1 MTLALHAHAATFH
14 GTRRHLDGK
23 GLLLLRFR
31 VHHAYFLFSAVERL
45 IERNRKRDLLVRSL
59 FRLRLTSATP
69 EIPIRPE
76 GSFTMAQA
84 FQDIGPVDATTATA
98 AEGIAS
104 AACGVGVRAATERIS
119 SPKRIASLEG
129 NLVLVRGA
137 VLVVHLA
144 FFIIR
149 KHLVGLVD
157 LLELRLVATG
167 IGVMFT
173 SKLTKCFF
181 DLTSSCASWN
191 A

>member
-1 MTLALHAHAATFH
+1 MVRVSFSCVSGFTTRTFFF
-14 GTRRHLDGK
+14 G
-23 GLLLLRFR
+23 
-31 VHHAYFLFSAVERL
+31 AVERL
-45 IERNRKRDLLVRSL
+45 IERNRERYLLVRSL
-59 FRLRLTSATP
+59 FRLRLTSATS
-69 EIPIRPE
+69 EIPIRSE
-76 GSFTMAQA
+76 GSFTITQA
-84 FQDIGPVDATTATA
+84 FQDVSPIDASTASA

-104 AACGVGVRAATERIS
+104 AAGGVGVRAATEGIS
-119 SPKRIASLEG
+119 SLKRIASLER
-129 NLVLVRGA
+129 NLVFVRST

-149 KHLVGLVD
+149 KHLVGFVD
-157 LLELRLVATG
+157 LFELRLVATG